1 MSLDVKGA
9 FDNISQTYIIK
20 KLYRDLSDDPIRHWI
35 RSFMLNRCIRL
46 KYKDLVSAELGIYEG
61 VPQGS
66 VLPNPMELLDI
77 WHDQT
82 AHDT

>member
-77 WHDQT
+77 
-82 AHDT
+82 